1 MISFISA
8 QSSRTTNTCSNLIT
22 PVWHLHGDFIL
33 YCHFQISCKNVSVAV
48 VQSLS
53 CVQLFGAPWTAI
65 HQASLSVTI
74 SQNWLK
80 LMFIVAPTP
89 TPHHL
94 LHSTLRSIRVFA
106 ISWLFLSCSQ
116 SIGASASASVLLM
129 SIQGWSPLGLTG
141 LIGLLSKGL

>member
-1 MISFISA
+1 MISLISA

-48 VQSLS
+48 IQSLS
-53 CVQLFGAPWTAI
+53 CVWLYGAPWTAI
-65 HQASLSVTI
+65 HRASLSFTK
-74 SQNWLK
+74 SQNLLK
-80 LMFIVAPTP
+80 LMFIVAPPPP
-89 TPHHL
+89 TTS
-94 LHSTLRSIRVFA
+94 STQPFIASESFV

>member
-48 VQSLS
+48 VQLQS
-53 CVQLFGAPWTAI
+53 CVWLFGAPWTAI
-65 HQASLSVTI
+65 HQASLSFTI
-74 SQNWLK
+74 SQNLLK
-80 LMFIVAPTP
+80 LMFVVAPPPPATS
-89 TPHHL
+89 
-94 LHSTLRSIRVFA
+94 STQPFIASESFA

-129 SIQGWSPLGLTG
+129 NIQGWSPLGLTG